1 MNFEAW
7 AAIDTVEI
15 DATQVS
21 SKKIKTLSP
30 ADSYVASGDIIVEAF
45 KARRKYSELRIC

>member
-21 SKKIKTLSP
+21 SKMIKMLSP
-30 ADSYVASGDIIVEAF
+30 DSYISTGDISVKAVKAPVQTGVSIVNF
-45 KARRKYSELRIC
+45 

>member
-1 MNFEAW
+1 MNFEAR

-21 SKKIKTLSP
+21 SKKILKRFHLLTATFHLVILVLKHSKP
-30 ADSYVASGDIIVEAF
+30 RVSIVNF
-45 KARRKYSELRIC
+45 

>member
-21 SKKIKTLSP
+21 SKKMKTLSP
-30 ADSYVASGDIIVEAF
+30 DSYVSSGDISVEAF
-45 KARRKYSELRIC
+45 KARRI

>member
-21 SKKIKTLSP
+21 SKMIKMLSP
-30 ADSYVASGDIIVEAF
+30 DSYISTGDISILKQSKPQYKLA
-45 KARRKYSELRIC
+45 